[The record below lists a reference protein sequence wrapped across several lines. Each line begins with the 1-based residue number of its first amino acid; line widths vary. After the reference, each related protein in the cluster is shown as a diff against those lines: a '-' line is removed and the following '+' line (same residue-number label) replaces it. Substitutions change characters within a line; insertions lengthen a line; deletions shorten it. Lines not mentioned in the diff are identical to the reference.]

1 MGEAR
6 VLIIEPEKAKEV
18 TRLSRFNEISLNL
31 PMQMVGGIV
40 EEGVILA
47 NEFASNNERRW
58 FGLHYH
64 GSLQTLFFT

>member
-1 MGEAR
+1 M
-6 VLIIEPEKAKEV
+6 IIF
-18 TRLSRFNEISLNL
+18 REIMKISQSL

-40 EEGVILA
+40 KEGVILA

-64 GSLQTLFFT
+64 GSFLIHYLLPTNEKRFYL